1 MEKLKDD
8 REMES
13 HLGSQ
18 LGYRDRVGV
27 VLAKATS
34 RWLSASS
41 YKFCVKVDLAQELQN
56 VGLEMNSS
64 PR

>member
-1 MEKLKDD
+1 
-8 REMES
+8 MES

-27 VLAKATS
+27 VLATATS

-41 YKFCVKVDLAQELQN
+41 YKVCVKVDLAQELQN